1 MTFSFIAVGSPF
13 PMVKESGTAKPSHTT
28 AGYRIAES
36 YVQSSLLVV
45 RRGDRRGACEP
56 EGHTQCWYRIWYIEA
71 SCQPRARSLLR
82 CRRNFSKRHNG
93 PAAAASPTELVE
105 DHHWLRRRMPTRA
118 CANYAAKFVS
128 RVRQPS

>member
-13 PMVKESGTAKPSHTT
+13 PMVKESCTAKPSHTT

-93 PAAAASPTELVE
+93 RIFLQGDHIFCCWSTVNQFDDRGPAASSCAA
-105 DHHWLRRRMPTRA
+105 W
-118 CANYAAKFVS
+118 
-128 RVRQPS
+128 